1 MRHPVLSLV
10 VMVAAASLLMLPLS
24 AHHEITAKFDPAKT
38 TRLQGIVTLVDWA
51 NPHVHIFMN
60 VGTGNNI
67 ANWAVELESVI
78 DLQKAGYKRDTL
90 KPGDSIS
97 VEGILARDGSR
108 QVWGNTVDGCRK

>member
-60 VGTGNNI
+60 VGTGNN
-67 ANWAVELESVI
+67 L
-78 DLQKAGYKRDTL
+78 
-90 KPGDSIS
+90 
-97 VEGILARDGSR
+97 
-108 QVWGNTVDGCRK
+108 